1 MATYTITVNERTKEG
16 RGLVRYLK
24 TLGVIEIPNARGK
37 AQYAIHLR
45 NIWKQS
51 NEAKNNPF
59 QPIQERH
66 KIGKTQEF
74 ARGRTQ

>member
-24 TLGVIEIPNARGK
+24 ALGVIEIPNETTRK
-37 AQYAIHLR
+37 AIKEL
-45 NIWKQS
+45 NKQS

-59 QPIQERH
+59 KPIQERH